1 MVDLD
6 PADFVVTLIDGRK
19 SLIRRGAPQTSGV
32 CVDFL
37 SAALSY
43 RAGSSL
49 RQQAISR
56 AVGIKLG
63 RVPSVLDATA
73 GFGKDAFLL
82 ASQGC
87 EVTLL
92 ERDENVFELLS
103 DGLERGLASADG
115 AVLQALRRLR
125 LQQRDFL
132 TLTPAELT
140 CEAVYLDP
148 MFPDSKKSARV
159 KKEMFALQEYL
170 GAADDGEAM
179 WEKACLLAQRRV
191 VVKRSKSAP
200 LISSVKP
207 DLQLKGSS
215 SRFDIYL
222 TPK

>member
-1 MVDLD
+1 MAEL
-6 PADFVVTLIDGRK
+6 AGKDFVVSSIEGRQC
-19 SLIRRGAPQTSGV
+19 LLERGAPDSSGV
-32 CVDFL
+32 YVDFL

-56 AVGIKLG
+56 AVGIKPG
-63 RVPSVLDATA
+63 RLPRVLDATA

-82 ASQGC
+82 ACQGC

-92 ERDENVFELLS
+92 ERDEKVFELLR
-103 DGLERGLASADG
+103 DGLERGLAAADG
-115 AVLQALRRLR
+115 ATLLSLQRLSLEKADFLALQA
-125 LQQRDFL
+125 
-132 TLTPAELT
+132 AVGEW
-140 CEAVYLDP
+140 EVVYLDP
-148 MFPDSKKSARV
+148 MFPEAKKSARV

-170 GAADDGEAM
+170 GAAEDGEAM
-179 WEKACLLAQRRV
+179 WEKACLLARRRV
-191 VVKRSKSAP
+191 VVKRSKHAP

>member
-1 MVDLD
+1 MADLEA
-6 PADFVVTLIDGRK
+6 ADFVVASIEGRK
-19 SLIRRGAPQTSGV
+19 SLLREGASEASAV

-37 SAALSY
+37 SAALNY
-43 RAGSSL
+43 RAESGL

-56 AVGIKLG
+56 AVGIKPG

-82 ASQGC
+82 ARQGC

-92 ERDENVFELLS
+92 ERDEKVFELLQ
-103 DGLERGLASADG
+103 DGLDRGLKDADG
-115 AVLQALRRLR
+115 AALEALRRLN
-125 LQQRDFL
+125 LQHRDFL
-132 TLTPAELT
+132 ELTPVEFT
-140 CEAVYLDP
+140 CEVVYLDP
-148 MFPDSKKSARV
+148 MFPESKKSARV
-159 KKEMFALQEYL
+159 KKEMYALQEYL
-170 GAADDGEAM
+170 GAAEDGEAM
-179 WEKACLLAQRRV
+179 WVQACSLARRRV

-200 LISSVKP
+200 LISSAKP